1 MVREYASLDTPIGIL
16 LCASIAQRLLAWFPF
31 RTSNMPRLAANIS
44 MLYPELPFLDR
55 FAAAADDGFEAV
67 ECLFPYE
74 HPPEVIASR
83 LEVLGLTLALFNVSP
98 GDWPAG
104 ERGMTCHPGREAEF
118 MRTIDLALRYAD
130 ATACRRVH
138 VMAGKRP
145 LSLESAEA
153 HQTYVDNLRRAA
165 RRVQGEGLTLLI
177 EPINTRDMPGYF
189 LNHQQQ
195 AHDIV
200 AQVGEPNLKV
210 QMDFYHCQI
219 MEGDLVRRLERYID
233 GIGHVQIAGVP
244 DRHEPDLGEV
254 NYPYLLERLDAL
266 GYTGWVGCEYRPR
279 SSTSQGLAWARSY
292 LKR

>member
-1 MVREYASLDTPIGIL
+1 
-16 LCASIAQRLLAWFPF
+16 
-31 RTSNMPRLAANIS
+31 MPRLAANIS
-44 MLYPELPFLDR
+44 MLYPEFPFLER
-55 FAAAADDGFEAV
+55 LRAAAEDGFQAV

-74 HPPEVIASR
+74 HQPEAIASH
-83 LEVLGLTLALFNVSP
+83 LEALGLTLALFNVSP

-104 ERGMTCHPGREAEF
+104 ERGMACHPGREAEF

-145 LSLESAEA
+145 PSLAKAEA
-153 HQTYVDNLRRAA
+153 HQIFVDNLRHAA
-165 RRVQGEGLTLLI
+165 RRVRGDGLTLLI

-195 AHDIV
+195 AHDIM
-200 AQVGEPNLKV
+200 AEVGEPNLKV

-219 MEGDLVRRLERYID
+219 MEGDLARRLERYVD

-244 DRHEPDLGEV
+244 DRHEPDFGEV
-254 NYPYLLERLDAL
+254 NYPYLFDRLDAL

-279 SSTSQGLAWARSY
+279 GSTSEGLAWARPY
-292 LKR
+292 LRR